1 MTDTALINALWPQHP
16 VIGLI
21 VLGLAAPALMRLL
34 GFRFEWRRDK
44 REQDDSV
51 GALMKRLADIQGAE
65 LSRLMIEG
73 ESLRRQVTLVNDGR
87 YRLQDCLDTLREQVI
102 AARVLIHDY
111 ERRLGLA
118 ETVFPPLMG
127 IPLGDPSKPA

>member
-1 MTDTALINALWPQHP
+1 MTDITLIDALWPQHP
-16 VIGLI
+16 LIGALLIGVIVPGL
-21 VLGLAAPALMRLL
+21 LWLT
-34 GFRFEWRRDK
+34 GFRFSWRKDR
-44 REQDDSV
+44 REEGESITTV
-51 GALMKRLADIQGAE
+51 MKRLADMQGAE
-65 LSRLMIEG
+65 LSRLMNEG